1 MSIEPSVSR
10 TMYIQT
16 SEDWSKIEQDL
27 LTKARAL
34 PHAEHDLSKICKNIG
49 KLVAQLSLE
58 EINCRRLHKQ
68 TIKHAELM
76 KQINEQ
82 IDSLEQLITF
92 AALIQNS

>member
-1 MSIEPSVSR
+1 
-10 TMYIQT
+10 MYIQT
-16 SEDWSKIEQDL
+16 SEDWAKIEQDL
-27 LTKARAL
+27 LTKAKSL
-34 PHAEHDLSKICKNIG
+34 PQATHDLSKICKNIG
-49 KLVAQLSLE
+49 KLISQLSLE

-68 TIKHAELM
+68 TIKHSELI